1 MLAGLHCEQPAPRQR
16 IAPTAGNPCDPAMSP
31 HPTPS
36 CPGICHIVCLQ
47 WKIRGC
53 KWSGKKENEKHTPQ
67 KKATTIQHTE
77 MCFAAMT
84 LLIPNAHE
92 HISN

>member
-1 MLAGLHCEQPAPRQR
+1 MQMEWQ
-16 IAPTAGNPCDPAMSP
+16 
-31 HPTPS
+31 
-36 CPGICHIVCLQ
+36 
-47 WKIRGC
+47 
-53 KWSGKKENEKHTPQ
+53 KENEKHTPQ

-84 LLIPNAHE
+84 LLIPNGHE